1 MFIIGAVCGMIIEKV
16 CCMTENRA
24 YSQSTVK
31 EVLIQMNKKISLGVA
46 VSIAAIVAAFAVVI
60 TYTAAIRVF
69 DSRMSSVTE
78 RQNMYKVLSEIDMTV
93 RQNYY
98 GDISENYLQKNISQ
112 GYVLGLDDP
121 YSKYLSADEYQL
133 NVNES
138 LGYTFGLGMDVDR
151 STDGYILVNVV
162 YKGSPADKAGI
173 KAGDIIVSVE
183 NKDVLTVGYDKA
195 ILMISEASPK
205 VSVVLSR
212 GGKKSAY
219 ELTRSKFE
227 TKSVVQRVTGESI
240 GVIKI
245 YEFNAKTPDQFNS
258 ALNKLR
264 NQNITG
270 LIIDLR
276 DNASN
281 NYQYACEI
289 LDTLLPAG
297 KLMSV
302 TGKDGNS
309 SIKYTSDTQF
319 IDLPMEVLI
328 NDGTDGAA
336 ELFSAV
342 MMNYGAAESIGTK
355 TAGHDTVQEL
365 FRLSNGCAVR
375 VTTGRWSDDLGG
387 VISDGKV
394 VPQFEV
400 GLTSYQKANRYLLSD
415 ESDPQLQTALDR
427 IYSAIASRKEAQE
440 EEVTPTDST
449 STTAKASDKTEK
461 TTKDTKASKTTKK
474 KKKG

>member
-1 MFIIGAVCGMIIEKV
+1 
-16 CCMTENRA
+16 
-24 YSQSTVK
+24 
-31 EVLIQMNKKISLGVA
+31 MNKKISLGMA

-60 TYTAAIRVF
+60 SYTVAIRVF

-78 RQNMYKVLSEIDMTV
+78 RQNMYQVLSEIDMKV
-93 RQNYY
+93 RQNFC
-98 GDISENYLQKNISQ
+98 GEISENYLQKNISQ

-121 YSKYLSADEYQL
+121 YCGYLSADEYQL
-133 NVNES
+133 AVNES
-138 LGYTFGLGMDVDR
+138 LGYTFGFGMDVDR
-151 STDGYILVNVV
+151 STEGYILVNVV

-173 KAGDIIVSVE
+173 KAGDLIVTVDG
-183 NKDVLTVGYDKA
+183 KDVLTVGYDKA
-195 ILMISEASPK
+195 LSLIAEASPK

-212 GGKKSAY
+212 SGKKSAY

-227 TKSVVQRVTGESI
+227 TDSVSFRETGESI

-264 NQNITG
+264 NRNITG

-276 DNASN
+276 DNGGN

-302 TGKDGNS
+302 TDKDGNS
-309 SIKYTSDTQF
+309 SIRYTSDTKF
-319 IDLPMEVLI
+319 IDLPMEVLV
-328 NDGTDGAA
+328 NEETDGAA
-336 ELFSAV
+336 ELFAAV
-342 MMNYGAAESIGTK
+342 MMNYGYAESFGTK

-365 FRLSNGCAVR
+365 FQLSNGCAVR
-375 VTTGRWSDDLGG
+375 ITTGRWSDDLSG
-387 VISDGKV
+387 IMSEGKI

-400 GLTSYQKANRYLLSD
+400 GLTSYQKTNRYLLSD

-427 IYSAIASRKEAQE
+427 IYSTISARKEAE
-440 EEVTPTDST
+440 EEDEDEVSATDST
-449 STTAKASDKTEK
+449 TTTTAKAEESTDAAAKSTEK
-461 TTKDTKASKTTKK
+461 TTAATTKSKK
-474 KKKG
+474 KK

>member
-1 MFIIGAVCGMIIEKV
+1 
-16 CCMTENRA
+16 
-24 YSQSTVK
+24 
-31 EVLIQMNKKISLGVA
+31 MNKKISLGMA
-46 VSIAAIVAAFAVVI
+46 VSFAAIVAAFAVVI

-78 RQNMYKVLSEIDMTV
+78 RQNMYQVLSEIDMKV

-112 GYVLGLDDP
+112 GYMLGLDDP
-121 YSKYLSADEYQL
+121 NCGYLSADEYQL
-133 NVNES
+133 ALNES

-151 STDGYILVNVV
+151 STEGYILVNVV

-173 KAGDIIVSVE
+173 KAGDLIVTVE
-183 NKDVLTVGYDKA
+183 GKDVLTVGYDKA
-195 ILMISEASPK
+195 MSLIAEASPK

-212 GGKKSAY
+212 SGKKSAY

-227 TKSVVQRVTGESI
+227 TNSVSFRMTGESI

-245 YEFNAKTPDQFNS
+245 YEFNAKTPEQFNS

-264 NQNITG
+264 NKNIEG

-276 DNASN
+276 DNGGD
-281 NYQYACEI
+281 NYEYACEI

-302 TGKDGNS
+302 TDRDGNS
-309 SIKYTSDTQF
+309 SIRYTSDTKF

-328 NDGTDGAA
+328 NEGTDGAA
-336 ELFSAV
+336 ELFAAV
-342 MMNYGAAESIGTK
+342 MMNSGFAESFGTK
-355 TAGHDTVQEL
+355 TAGHDTVQEM
-365 FRLSNGCAVR
+365 FQLSNGCAVR
-375 VTTGRWSDDLGG
+375 ITTGRWSDDL
-387 VISDGKV
+387 SDAMSEGKV

-427 IYSAIASRKEAQE
+427 IYSTIAAIKEEQADE
-440 EEVTPTDST
+440 AEEVSETDATTTTAATTTTT
-449 STTAKASDKTEK
+449 SAEKTTTTTAKS
-461 TTKDTKASKTTKK
+461 KK
-474 KKKG
+474 KN